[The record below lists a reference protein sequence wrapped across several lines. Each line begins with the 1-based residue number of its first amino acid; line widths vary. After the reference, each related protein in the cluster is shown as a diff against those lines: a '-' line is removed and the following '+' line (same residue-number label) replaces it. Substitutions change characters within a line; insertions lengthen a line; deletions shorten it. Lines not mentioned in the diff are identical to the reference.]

1 MVCAIKGTLQHRD
14 SDIEYDVQLDG
25 VWRAT
30 GGMFAFG
37 QDIVPSLTAEGLV
50 GSRGHEISSKN
61 FKLRTKSITSN
72 LVLQMVS

>member
-1 MVCAIKGTLQHRD
+1 MWYVQLEGTLKHRD

-37 QDIVPSLTAEGLV
+37 QDIAPSLTAEGL
-50 GSRGHEISSKN
+50 SREPW
-61 FKLRTKSITSN
+61 F
-72 LVLQMVS
+72 